1 VVIEKLNK
9 LTLSYSVLIQEH
21 PGRRLLDFGGGTGVF
36 CEIAHELGRYVTY
49 LDIPGLVSE
58 FARWRFWEYQLPIG
72 VQIASPENPAIVG
85 STTSLLRR
93 GSGALA
99 RKKQILVAVH
109 TRIERHGFT
118 DLQGDRHVCSVWQRR
133 PEDRVEPRSIITG
146 VGREREVRL
155 VDRVVHF

>member
-1 VVIEKLNK
+1 MVIEKLNK

-72 VQIASPENPAIVG
+72 VQIASPENRLSSAVRRLYFDAVPEHLPGRSRSSSWTTCAELC
-85 STTSLLRR
+85 STGGLL
-93 GSGALA
+93 
-99 RKKQILVAVH
+99 ILYLS
-109 TRIERHGFT
+109 
-118 DLQGDRHVCSVWQRR
+118 DLSSRADPTHS
-133 PEDRVEPRSIITG
+133 
-146 VGREREVRL
+146 
-155 VDRVVHF
+155 

>member
-93 GSGALA
+93 GSRALA
-99 RKKQILVAVH
+99 RKKQILVVDDMCRAVLNGSLL
-109 TRIERHGFT
+109 ILYLS
-118 DLQGDRHVCSVWQRR
+118 DLSSRANPTHS
-133 PEDRVEPRSIITG
+133 
-146 VGREREVRL
+146 
-155 VDRVVHF
+155 